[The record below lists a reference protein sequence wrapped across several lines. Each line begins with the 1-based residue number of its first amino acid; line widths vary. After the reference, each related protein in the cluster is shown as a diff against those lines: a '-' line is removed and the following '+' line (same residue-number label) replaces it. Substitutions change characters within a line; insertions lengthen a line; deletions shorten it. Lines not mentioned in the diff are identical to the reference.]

1 MTQKML
7 FGYYLMNIWGDI
19 IKSKNFKSYRKG
31 IQSYRYKYFSLIDI
45 DISNYK
51 LCQNKNN

>member
-1 MTQKML
+1 ML

-51 LCQNKNN
+51 LCENKNN